1 MSEPVLPLGP
11 QAAYQ
16 VDDFLQR
23 VRSIHQFLRTLLG
36 FVHDLEPTRGP
47 GSLNPHHLGGLG
59 QCRSRRKAE
68 EGCRET
74 GFKPAEPMER
84 PGIEAEMAS
93 YTIAG

>member
-1 MSEPVLPLGP
+1 MTSSRP
-11 QAAYQ
+11 AAL
-16 VDDFLQR
+16 VA
-23 VRSIHQFLRTLLG
+23 STHITLL
-36 FVHDLEPTRGP
+36 V
-47 GSLNPHHLGGLG
+47 LG

-74 GFKPAEPMER
+74 GFKPAEAMER